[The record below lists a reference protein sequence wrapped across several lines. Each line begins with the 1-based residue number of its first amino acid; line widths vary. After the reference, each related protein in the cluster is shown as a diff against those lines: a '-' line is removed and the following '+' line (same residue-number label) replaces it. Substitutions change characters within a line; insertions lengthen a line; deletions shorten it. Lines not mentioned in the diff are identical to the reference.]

1 MKAVRSDTFKEWL
14 AERGCVFEQTVRA
27 GKKAHGFA
35 NVVVRLGDRKTELH
49 VKGGT
54 QDLDPRE
61 VKRVVEELGL
71 NWDELPGPQS
81 RM

>member
-1 MKAVRSDTFKEWL
+1 MRSDNFKKWL

-27 GKKAHGFA
+27 GKKAHGFS
-35 NVVVRLGDRKTELH
+35 NVIVRLEGRKTELH
-49 VKGGT
+49 VGGAN

-61 VKRVVEELGL
+61 IRRVVVDLGL

-81 RM
+81 RV